1 MLDKPDFV
9 GSYDVGEYVYFFFRE
24 MSVEFMNC
32 GKTVYSRVAR
42 VCKRDTGGKNI
53 LNQVKRS
60 FTYYFNLHDTHSYTE
75 IQKLSVICL

>member
-24 MSVEFMNC
+24 MAVEYMNC

-53 LNQVKRS
+53 LNQVS
-60 FTYYFNLHDTHSYTE
+60 SL
-75 IQKLSVICL
+75 

>member
-24 MSVEFMNC
+24 MAVEYMNC

-53 LNQVKRS
+53 LNQVSMATSEWRVFPQIKNI
-60 FTYYFNLHDTHSYTE
+60 FYY
-75 IQKLSVICL
+75 IK